1 MRNGK
6 VIERV
11 SKIYDVL
18 ERRTE
23 VNAEEMTK
31 VLNEP
36 KGTVSVCLSYMV
48 RTGYL
53 YRSNSLYS
61 IRKKTDSREV
71 ALQIRKLILED
82 KAVRK
87 QRALINSR
95 SLFDQPKERPT
106 KIELAIELLKT
117 NGYKILKPVTE
128 FTEI

>member
-1 MRNGK
+1 
-6 VIERV
+6 
-11 SKIYDVL
+11 
-18 ERRTE
+18 
-23 VNAEEMTK
+23 
-31 VLNEP
+31 
-36 KGTVSVCLSYMV
+36 MV

-95 SLFDQPKERPT
+95 SLFDQPKVHN
-106 KIELAIELLKT
+106 KIEMAIELLKT

>member
-1 MRNGK
+1 MRNWK

-36 KGTVSVCLSYMV
+36 KGTISVCLSYMV

-95 SLFDQPKERPT
+95 SLFDQPKVHN
-106 KIELAIELLKT
+106 KIEMAIELLKT